1 MEQVNITIALDPLR
15 LDALEYFLKLE
26 NTSVQK
32 QMDEALKKLYEEKV
46 PETMRGYLDWK
57 QSAASK
63 AKRPAPKP
71 ANKPQPKVTPPQAAP
86 SKDEQEKKNMTE
98 GRNDV

>member
-32 QMDEALKKLYEEKV
+32 QMDDALKKLYEEKV

-57 QSAASK
+57 HSATSK
-63 AKRPAPKP
+63 SKRPTSKP
-71 ANKPQPKVTPPQAAP
+71 ANKPQPKATPPQAAP
-86 SKDEQEKKNMTE
+86 SAMAVKNEAKE
-98 GRNDV
+98 GQT

>member
-57 QSAASK
+57 QSASSK

-71 ANKPQPKVTPPQAAP
+71 ANKPQPKVTPPQAA
-86 SKDEQEKKNMTE
+86 SSAVATKNEAEE
-98 GRNDV
+98 GQT

>member
-57 QSAASK
+57 QPAASK

-86 SKDEQEKKNMTE
+86 TAMAVKNETE
-98 GRNDV
+98 EGQT

>member
-46 PETMRGYLDWK
+46 P
-57 QSAASK
+57 
-63 AKRPAPKP
+63 
-71 ANKPQPKVTPPQAAP
+71 
-86 SKDEQEKKNMTE
+86 
-98 GRNDV
+98 

>member
-1 MEQVNITIALDPLR
+1 VKKMEQVNITIALDPLR

-63 AKRPAPKP
+63 SKRPAKP
-71 ANKPQPKVTPPQAAP
+71 ATPKVAVQQAA
-86 SKDEQEKKNMTE
+86 QERSAPTE
-98 GRNDV
+98 GKEVKE

>member
-1 MEQVNITIALDPLR
+1 MEQANITIALDPLR
-15 LDALEYFLKLE
+15 LEALEYFLKQE

-57 QSAASK
+57 VAPSIK
-63 AKRPAPKP
+63 AKRPAKP
-71 ANKPQPKVTPPQAAP
+71 AVSKASVQQTAQERPTPT
-86 SKDEQEKKNMTE
+86 EEKEEKQ
-98 GRNDV
+98 V